1 MTQGR
6 DSKESVLEAL
16 GSPVLASF
24 PEELRLTKRNLL
36 FVSAVVILVKM
47 SGMKIGQENVSLL
60 GLSFSNP
67 GQLWLDM
74 MLFGTIAYLFV
85 QFIWQTTDYAM
96 QTRLRIT
103 GTKLSW
109 VTVGKSAYNG
119 ADYPEDPQQSSLYY
133 WWRDEARKIGS
144 LKAATDEVHRAA
156 KAALHAA
163 KPFNPP
169 STDHLVHML
178 RPVDEL
184 ARVSSALQKQLEAT
198 EKALSSE
205 RIPISLERFDKWF
218 WSFQSS
224 QVWRA
229 LLLDITLPTFMAMA
243 SLTAIAIPY
252 VQEHWPW

>member
-1 MTQGR
+1 MAPER

-36 FVSAVVILVKM
+36 FVSAVVFFVKM

-67 GQLWLDM
+67 GQIWLDV
-74 MLFGTIAYLFV
+74 MLLGTIVYLFV
-85 QFIWQTTDYAM
+85 QFIWQTGDYAM

-119 ADYPEDPQQSSLYY
+119 ADYPEDPQQSTLYY
-133 WWRDEARKIGS
+133 WWREEARKIGN
-144 LKAATDEVHRAA
+144 LREATDQAHNAA
-156 KAALHAA
+156 KAVLQVA
-163 KPFNPP
+163 KPLYPIP
-169 STDHLVHML
+169 VEHLTIIL
-178 RPVDEL
+178 RPVNDLTQAVLGLKE
-184 ARVSSALQKQLEAT
+184 QLNTA

-205 RIPISLERFDKWF
+205 RIPISLERFDRWF
-218 WSFQSS
+218 WGFKKS
-224 QVWRA
+224 QIWRT
-229 LLLDITLPTFMAMA
+229 LFLDIALPTLMAMA
-243 SLTAIAIPY
+243 SLAAIAIPY